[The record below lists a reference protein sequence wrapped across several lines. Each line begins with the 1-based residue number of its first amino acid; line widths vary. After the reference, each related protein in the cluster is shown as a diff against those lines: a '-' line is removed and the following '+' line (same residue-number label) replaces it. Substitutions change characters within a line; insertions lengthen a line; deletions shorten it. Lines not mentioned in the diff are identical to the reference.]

1 MKSATRMSILAG
13 TALTAVAVIPEGVR
27 AENAR
32 DEIALDTIT
41 VTTTKTED
49 KVIESLSGSSVVN
62 DVELRRSQP
71 NRLSDALNTVPGLN
85 VQEDA
90 DDPSSVIN
98 VRGLQDFG
106 RVNVM
111 IEGAR
116 QNFQRSGHGGNGQVY
131 LEPSLIKAADVTR
144 GPVSTVYGSGA
155 IGGVVNFSLI
165 DPSDFVLED
174 ETWALSQG
182 VTFDTNREG
191 VLTTTTLA
199 AQPIEQFGVLGSFSV
214 RSDGNYTD
222 GNGDTV
228 PFTSK
233 DVVAGLGKAKW
244 QLSEESSVEFVYL
257 KQDFNYTTGAIGTRR
272 DTHTVDDTVVGR
284 FRHVSSDNPLVD
296 LSMSAYF
303 TNTDTDQLRLDG
315 ALAGN
320 ARGFQIKTFG
330 TDVFNT
336 SRFSTG
342 DIDHELT
349 YGADFFQDRVTT
361 FDAGGN
367 GDEFTPSGER
377 LAYGAFIQNQLSYS
391 TWLQLILGL
400 RYDGYKL
407 ESDDGTLDTDG
418 DNLSPKVTL
427 GITPV
432 EGFQIYGTYA
442 EGYRAPS
449 VTETLIEGVHPG
461 GFAFILLPNPDLVPE
476 TSQTLEGG
484 VNLSF
489 DGVIRDDDRF
499 RAKANYFHNDLEN
512 FIDSVFRPC
521 TFGPPFPPPAFPP
534 CPTGATYPFGDF
546 QYQNIADATIY
557 GFEIEALYDFVDGF
571 VQASYTHTRGDNNT
585 DDQPLSTVYP
595 DKFVGT
601 LGFRFLDDQLVVG
614 GRWTAV
620 AAQNRVPEDSPTSEA
635 YDLFDLF
642 ATYDHN
648 RYFSAGL
655 TLKNITD
662 EQYVPYR
669 QTEGVP
675 SPGFSALL
683 SARVKLG
690 G

>member
-1 MKSATRMSILAG
+1 MNSVTRVSLLAG
-13 TALTAVAVIPEGVR
+13 TALAALAVLHIDAR
-27 AENAR
+27 SENAR

-49 KVIESLSGSSVVN
+49 KVIDSLSGSSVVN
-62 DVELRRSQP
+62 DVELERFQP
-71 NRLSDALNTVPGLN
+71 NRLSDVLNTVPGVN

-116 QNFQRSGHGGNGQVY
+116 QNFQRSGHGGDGQVY
-131 LEPSLIKAADVTR
+131 IEPSLIKSADVTR
-144 GPVSTVYGSGA
+144 GPVATVYGSGA

-165 DPSDFVLED
+165 DPSDFVLAD

-182 VTFDTNREG
+182 VAFDTNREG
-191 VLTTTTLA
+191 ILTTTTLA
-199 AQPIEQFGVLGSFSV
+199 AQPIDEFGVLGSFSV
-214 RSDGNYTD
+214 RSDGNYSD

-233 DVVAGLGKAKW
+233 DVVAGLVKAKW
-244 QLSEESSVEFVYL
+244 QLSEESSVEFIYL
-257 KQDFNYTTGAIGTRR
+257 KQDFDYTTGAIGTRR
-272 DTHTVDDTVVGR
+272 DTDTEDDTVVGR

-296 LSMSAYF
+296 LSMSVYF
-303 TNTDTDQLRLDG
+303 TSTDTDQLRLDG

-320 ARGFQIKTFG
+320 ERSFQIQTFG

-336 SRFSTG
+336 SRFATG
-342 DIDHELT
+342 DFEHQLT
-349 YGADFFQDRVTT
+349 YGADFFQDTVTT
-361 FDAGGN
+361 FDAAGN

-377 LAYGAFIQNQLSYS
+377 LAYGAFIQNEIAYS
-391 TWLQLILGL
+391 DWLKLIVGL
-400 RYDGYKL
+400 RYDGYDL
-407 ESDDGTLDTDG
+407 ESDDGSVDSGG

-427 GITPV
+427 GVTPF
-432 EGFQIYGTYA
+432 EGVQVYGTYA

-476 TSQTLEGG
+476 TSQTLEAG

-499 RAKANYFHNDLEN
+499 RAKANYFHNDLSN
-512 FIDSVFRPC
+512 FIDSVFRS
-521 TFGPPFPPPAFPP
+521 PAQGG
-534 CPTGATYPFGDF
+534 TAPFGDF
-546 QYQNIADATIY
+546 QYQNIADAELY
-557 GFEIEALYDFVDGF
+557 GFEIEALYDFYDGF
-571 VQASYTHTRGDNNT
+571 VQASYTNTTGNNKT
-585 DDQPLSTVYP
+585 DDTPLSTVYP
-595 DKFVGT
+595 HKFVGT
-601 LGFRFLDDQLVVG
+601 IGFRFLDNSLVAG
-614 GRWTAV
+614 ARWTSV
-620 AAQNRVPEDSPTSEA
+620 AAQNRVPEGTPTSEA

-642 ATYDHN
+642 ATYEHN
-648 RYFSAGL
+648 RYFSTAL

-662 EQYVPYR
+662 EQYVPFR

-683 SARVKLG
+683 SAQVKLG

>member
-1 MKSATRMSILAG
+1 MKSVTGISILAC
-13 TALTAVAVIPEGVR
+13 TALTTVAVLHIDAR

-32 DEIALDTIT
+32 DEISLDTIT

-49 KVIESLSGSSVVN
+49 KVIDALSGSSVVN
-62 DVELRRSQP
+62 DVELERFQP
-71 NRLSDALNTVPGLN
+71 NRLSDVLNTVPGVN

-111 IEGAR
+111 VEGAR
-116 QNFQRSGHGGNGQVY
+116 QNFQRSGHGGDGQVY
-131 LEPSLIKAADVTR
+131 LEPSLVKSADVTR
-144 GPVSTVYGSGA
+144 GPVATVYGSGA

-165 DPSDFVLED
+165 DPSDFVLAD

-191 VLTTTTLA
+191 ILTTTTLA
-199 AQPIEQFGVLGSFSV
+199 AQPIEQFGVIGSFSV
-214 RSDGNYTD
+214 RSDGNYSD

-233 DVVAGLGKAKW
+233 DVVAGLVKAKW
-244 QLSEESSVEFVYL
+244 QLSDESSVEFIYL
-257 KQDFNYTTGAIGTRR
+257 KQDFDYTTGAIGTRR

-303 TNTDTDQLRLDG
+303 TNTNTDQLRLDG

-320 ARGFQIKTFG
+320 ERSFQIKTFG

-336 SRFSTG
+336 SRFATG
-342 DIDHELT
+342 DFEHELT
-349 YGADFFQDRVTT
+349 YGADFFQDTVTT
-361 FDAGGN
+361 FDGGGN

-377 LAYGAFIQNQLSYS
+377 VAYGAFIQNQISYAD
-391 TWLQLILGL
+391 WMKLIVGL
-400 RYDGYKL
+400 RYDGYNL
-407 ESDDGTLDTDG
+407 ESDDGSVDSED

-432 EGFQIYGTYA
+432 EGVQVYGTYA

-476 TSQTLEGG
+476 TSQTLEAG

-499 RAKANYFHNDLEN
+499 RAKANYFHNDLSN
-512 FIDSVFRPC
+512 FIDSVFRSAAQ
-521 TFGPPFPPPAFPP
+521 G
-534 CPTGATYPFGDF
+534 GAPPFGDF
-546 QYQNIADATIY
+546 QYQNIADAELY
-557 GFEIEALYDFVDGF
+557 GFEVEALYDFYDGF
-571 VQASYTHTRGDNNT
+571 VQASYTNTTGNNKT
-585 DDQPLSTVYP
+585 DGTPLSTVYP
-595 DKFVGT
+595 HKFAGTVG
-601 LGFRFLDDQLVVG
+601 LRFLDNSLVVG
-614 GRWTAV
+614 ARWTAL
-620 AAQNRVPEDSPTSEA
+620 AAQNRVPTGTPASEA
-635 YDLFDLF
+635 YDLFDVF
-642 ATYDHN
+642 ATYEHN
-648 RYFSAGL
+648 RYFSTAV

-662 EQYVPYR
+662 EQYVPFR

-683 SARVKLG
+683 SAQVKLG